1 MAFLISSCRAS
12 YCMGSS
18 QQSFTRMK
26 PSIAKTNESAPSPAH
41 STEDPRRSGSVR
53 NVRGFR
59 ASPASTCPHTQ
70 TRPRRHGMA
79 QARSG
84 QKPASNETGFS
95 PPRRAL
101 VVQLVHL
108 HATAERAVNDEV
120 IREHQRQTDAGDA
133 EHPGKRKLAR
143 GRGGDGNVLTRCR
156 RAEQGDRITTPAT
169 TRFGNIMEAHR
180 PTSITHAADV
190 AMKTTRSEESL
201 PFFMM
206 ATAKATIT
214 RAKKTMRSKDS
225 SGAISA

>member
-1 MAFLISSCRAS
+1 MNLAKNAQTILVVSAHGVFNLFLEVS

-70 TRPRRHGMA
+70 TRPDAIAWRRHDRDKKNRPRTRPVF
-79 QARSG
+79 QCT
-84 QKPASNETGFS
+84 KTGFS
-95 PPRRAL
+95 SPARPSSRDRG
-101 VVQLVHL
+101 
-108 HATAERAVNDEV
+108 TCDDEV

-156 RAEQGDRITTPAT
+156 RAEQGELPPRRQQPDSGTSWKPTGQPA
-169 TRFGNIMEAHR
+169 
-180 PTSITHAADV
+180 
-190 AMKTTRSEESL
+190 
-201 PFFMM
+201 
-206 ATAKATIT
+206 
-214 RAKKTMRSKDS
+214 
-225 SGAISA
+225 